1 MHCAPPRVEGDSDAR
16 TANLLAA
23 LEKARI
29 LPARVGYVS
38 TSGVPGGLGVALRYP
53 TVYEGLGHERAVGVD

>member
-1 MHCAPPRVEGDSDAR
+1 MKRLLMTLRLEAANALLHCAPPRAEDDSDAR

-29 LPARVGYVS
+29 LPARVVYVS
-38 TSGVPGGLGVALRYP
+38 TSGVYGDCEGVG
-53 TVYEGLGHERAVGVD
+53 T